1 VADVLLA
8 QERLARL
15 AEKRRDGLQGK
26 RVAFMA
32 LNGYDYIGT
41 VLVLSFSIW
50 IELAAN
56 EMK

>member
-1 VADVLLA
+1 MLIA
-8 QERLARL
+8 QDRLARL
-15 AEKRRDGLQGK
+15 AGERRDGLQGK

-32 LNGYDYIGT
+32 LNSYDYIGT
-41 VLVLSFSIW
+41 VLVLSFSMW